1 MLMVG
6 KEVPDFESDA
16 YVDGKIKHIKLSD
29 YRGKFV
35 VLCFYPGD
43 FTYVCPTELYSMAS
57 VYDELKDL
65 GVEVL
70 SCSTDSVHSHKVWHE
85 TSDLIKDV
93 QFPMLADT
101 TGEIAKKFE
110 VYDEDH
116 GVAVRGRF
124 IINTDGILKA
134 VEVLYPNV
142 GRNVKELI
150 RQIKAFIYVKKHP
163 SEVTPAGWEPGKKTL
178 EPSIELSGKVY
189 TVWP

>member
-1 MLMVG
+1 MRMVG
-6 KEVPDFESDA
+6 KEVPDFEADA
-16 YVDGKIKHIKLSD
+16 YINGEIKRIKLSD
-29 YRGKFV
+29 YRGRFV

-57 VYDELKDL
+57 VYEELKKL

-101 TGEIAKKFE
+101 TAEIAKKFE
-110 VYDEDH
+110 VYDEDQ
-116 GVAVRGRF
+116 GAAVRGRF
-124 IINTDGILKA
+124 IIDTDGILKA

-150 RQIKAFIYVKKHP
+150 RQIKAFLYVKEHIG
-163 SEVTPAGWEPGKKTL
+163 EVAPAGWEPGKKTL